1 MLREHICSAAIF
13 TTARLCEGRS
23 LRNKFCST
31 LVVALFSA
39 LCVCMC
45 SQRAQAIPLFA
56 QRYQLQCNACHTVLP
71 ELNSFGQSF
80 RAHGYQLPLPK
91 HGTTGIA
98 LRYQLEY
105 ERDPAAGSRRF
116 SPGGVL
122 LSNAD
127 IGAVSAFVHYN
138 LGAGGGPSGLFLGYL
153 ATYNPHTQ
161 SLYRAGL
168 FELPLAQSPGQRL
181 DDLQQYGYYGV
192 HVGLN
197 DLSLSSPRW
206 GAQYERTS
214 GVFSGDLTVSTGE
227 YKGSAYG
234 GKPLA
239 TGETSSAKSPEVG
252 LFLRANVVPDVTVG
266 GEYLTGTRW
275 IVRTNAGGFAD
286 TYDRSGL
293 LLAAARG
300 RFTFQAEQWWGSD
313 FNGDGFGTDIGSSG
327 GYVRLKYYPTPHVY
341 VGVRYDAAA
350 SPFITRDFVYYA
362 AFHVTPHARLLFQQV
377 QTVGGPGHF
386 GAALTVGAPWPPN
399 L

>member
-1 MLREHICSAAIF
+1 M
-13 TTARLCEGRS
+13 
-23 LRNKFCST
+23 RNRVVFFA
-31 LVVALFSA
+31 VVAA
-39 LCVCMC
+39 WIAGCVFA
-45 SQRAQAIPLFA
+45 STQRAWAIPLFA
-56 QRYQLQCNACHTVLP
+56 QRYRLECGACHTVLP
-71 ELNSFGQSF
+71 ELNAFGQSF

-91 HGTTGIA
+91 HGTTGVAI
-98 LRYQLEY
+98 RYQMEY
-105 ERDPAAGSRRF
+105 EVDPAAGSRRF

-127 IGAVSAFVHYN
+127 IGKISAFVHYN
-138 LGAGGGPSGLFLGYL
+138 LGAGGGPSALFLGYL
-153 ATYNPHTQ
+153 ATYDAHTK
-161 SLYRAGL
+161 SLYRGGL

-206 GAQYERTS
+206 GVQYERTS
-214 GVFSGDLTVSTGE
+214 GVFSGDVTVSTGE

-252 LFLRANVVPDVTVG
+252 LFLRANPVPNVTVG

-286 TYDRSGL
+286 TYDRRGL
-293 LLAAARG
+293 LLAAERG

-313 FNGDGFGTDIGSSG
+313 YNGDGFGTDIGSSG
-327 GYVRLKYYPTPHVY
+327 GYVRLKYYPTAHMY
-341 VGVRYDAAA
+341 VGVRYDAMAT
-350 SPFITRDFVYYA
+350 PFITRDVVYYA
-362 AFHVTPHARLLFQQV
+362 AFHVTPHVRLLFQQV
-377 QTVGGPGHF
+377 QTVGGAGHF
-386 GAALTVGAPWPPN
+386 GGALTVGAPWPTN